1 MQGMSFQRRE
11 PMEQQTNNRKILWLA
26 LISGLILIA
35 GWVLL
40 GKSGCTSPQ
49 KKQSDTVYAK
59 GKTDT
64 VFTKGKTD
72 TVTNYIPYPV
82 YVEKPTGQH
91 FGKDSSRYTVT
102 NLNGSVDVV
111 TFPATDSIRI
121 EIEPVTIERLITRV
135 DTLLLHRIDTLTIT
149 NTITAEQPWYDT
161 FLAGAGTVVVL
172 VLTTLG
178 LITF

>member
-1 MQGMSFQRRE
+1 MQGMSFQKRE
-11 PMEQQTNNRKILWLA
+11 PMEQQTNNHKILWLA

-172 VLTTLG
+172 VLTTIG
-178 LITF
+178 LISF

>member
-1 MQGMSFQRRE
+1 MQGMSFQKRE
-11 PMEQQTNNRKILWLA
+11 PMEQQTNNHKILWLA

-49 KKQSDTVYAK
+49 KKQSDTVY
-59 GKTDT
+59 
-64 VFTKGKTD
+64 TKGKTD

-82 YVEKPTGQH
+82 YVEKPTGEH
-91 FGKDSSRYTVT
+91 FGKDSSHYTVS

-135 DTLLLHRIDTLTIT
+135 DTLLLYRIDTLTVT
-149 NTITAEQPWYDT
+149 NTLQAEQPWYDT

-172 VLTTLG
+172 LLTTIG
-178 LITF
+178 LISF

>member
-1 MQGMSFQRRE
+1 
-11 PMEQQTNNRKILWLA
+11 MEQQTNNHKILWLA

-172 VLTTLG
+172 LLTTIG
-178 LITF
+178 LISF

>member
-1 MQGMSFQRRE
+1 MQGMSFQKRE
-11 PMEQQTNNRKILWLA
+11 PMEQQTNNHKILWLA

-82 YVEKPTGQH
+82 YVEKPTGEH
-91 FGKDSSRYTVT
+91 FGKDSSHYTVS

-121 EIEPVTIERLITRV
+121 ENEPVTIERLITRV
-135 DTLLLHRIDTLTIT
+135 DTLLLYRIDTLTVT
-149 NTITAEQPWYDT
+149 NTLQAEQPWYDT

-172 VLTTLG
+172 LLTTIG
-178 LITF
+178 LISF

>member
-1 MQGMSFQRRE
+1 MQGMSFQKRE
-11 PMEQQTNNRKILWLA
+11 PMEQQTNNHKILWLA

-172 VLTTLG
+172 LLTTIG
-178 LITF
+178 LISF